1 MRAIRQRLL
10 LLQSRTPPPL
20 RTRTRTHAHTDPVS
34 RPLLPP
40 IPSLHTAAGEWA
52 ADCASCQQLC
62 GEFNVR
68 AIRQRLLLQ
77 SRMPPPLRA
86 RTRTHAHTDPYL
98 APFSLPSLLS
108 TPLRVSGLLT
118 VRVADRYVGEF
129 CTAHSTQ
136 HTVHRPQHTAH
147 NSLALSPPLY
157 LSSLSLPPP
166 LSPPPPISPPPPLL
180 FPFPKGRMVDS
191 LSLSLSL
198 SISLTASPL

>member
-1 MRAIRQRLL
+1 MGRSLCGQFDSGCCCCRAGR
-10 LLQSRTPPPL
+10 
-20 RTRTRTHAHTDPVS
+20 
-34 RPLLPP
+34 LPP
-40 IPSLHTAAGEWA
+40 CARAHALTHTLTPS
-52 ADCASCQQLC
+52 
-62 GEFNVR
+62 
-68 AIRQRLLLQ
+68 
-77 SRMPPPLRA
+77 
-86 RTRTHAHTDPYL
+86 L

-166 LSPPPPISPPPPLL
+166 LSPPPPISPPPPLP

-198 SISLTASPL
+198 SISLTAFPL

>member
-10 LLQSRTPPPL
+10 LLQSRTPPPCARAHAL
-20 RTRTRTHAHTDPVS
+20 THT
-34 RPLLPP
+34 LT
-40 IPSLHTAAGEWA
+40 PS
-52 ADCASCQQLC
+52 
-62 GEFNVR
+62 
-68 AIRQRLLLQ
+68 
-77 SRMPPPLRA
+77 
-86 RTRTHAHTDPYL
+86 L

-157 LSSLSLPPP
+157 LSSLSLPHP
-166 LSPPPPISPPPPLL
+166 LSPHPLSLPLPLSRPLLPPFPSLHTAKGEWAADCASCQQLCGEFNVRAIRQRLLLQSRMPPPLRARTRTHAHTDPL
-180 FPFPKGRMVDS
+180 FHPLLLPLPFVHTTEGEWAADR
-191 LSLSLSL
+191 
-198 SISLTASPL
+198 ASC